1 MHFNEEVKVH
11 LHEVKSSIFLR
22 LQKTNKEL
30 ENFIDRNRKLEV
42 KIASNLLEIQHN
54 IDHKDI
60 AISQLA
66 QDIKNLQLY
75 VSIYLLLKIS
85 E

>member
-75 VSIYLLLKIS
+75 VSIYLLIKIS